1 MGEDG
6 EVEEGKGVR
15 REENGERSE
24 DVEGNGEASPVV
36 FKSPCGVLYQLQ
48 TIQDLVSFYESEVS
62 ERKKNWGNRKRK
74 LTKGPKP
81 IHSSLSL

>member
-1 MGEDG
+1 VGEDG
-6 EVEEGKGVR
+6 EVEEEGKGVR

-36 FKSPCGVLYQLQ
+36 FKSPCGVLYQLE
-48 TIQDLVSFYESEVS
+48 TIQDLVSLTNSKFMKEE
-62 ERKKNWGNRKRK
+62 NWGNRKRK
-74 LTKGPKP
+74 LTKGPKR